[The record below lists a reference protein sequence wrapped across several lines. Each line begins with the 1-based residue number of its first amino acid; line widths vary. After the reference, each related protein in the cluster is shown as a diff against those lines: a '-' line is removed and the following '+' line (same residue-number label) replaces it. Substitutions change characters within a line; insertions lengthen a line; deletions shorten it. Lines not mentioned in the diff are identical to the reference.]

1 MIYPSW
7 LKNLAR
13 ADFVRS
19 AGLYITPERFYLV
32 RLRKNL
38 TNISV
43 VETHTRAIP
52 AADDAAA
59 RKQALADALR
69 SLVSFNASRD
79 PLYVCL
85 SSDQVVSLE
94 MSLPQVAGDNL
105 SQVVNYEIERYLPF
119 RREDV
124 YYDYVPMGAKGDKY
138 GVLLFAAQKKQ
149 IDALLEVLGEF
160 GARPEAV
167 ETSATSLSNYMFYCT
182 GGLSGPALLLGGQN
196 HDWEIT
202 AVDGKTDGW
211 HQQAVVA
218 FTHRLP
224 QAEWVEGPG
233 RELFYSSLRGSPRF
247 FGWGNAGEFLRA
259 VGESAAYEDLSEL
272 GKAKL
277 GGVDG
282 VGSDPAFLPAV
293 GAALQGLR
301 EATFDVNL
309 LPGAKEADRSRAL
322 TWLNTTLGVLLA
334 VVLAAWAVTYPVRD
348 EIRLA
353 RFQRE
358 NQKLQPSVDA
368 LRREETEL
376 NRLTK
381 EIAFYADLKQ
391 RRGVGLRILDELSR
405 IVPNSAYVSNLRYR
419 ENTVEL
425 QGSADNASSLI
436 PLLERSPVFEN
447 VAFNAPST
455 RGRDGKETFSIKADI
470 EKPKPETAKSEASAQ
485 PAPGGPAKNEAAK
498 SAPAK
503 AQPSKTEATQAG
515 PTKAEP
521 SKAAPEKSELRKPTT
536 PPSKQPV
543 KPEGVKP

>member
-7 LKNLAR
+7 LKNLTR

-32 RLRKNL
+32 RLRKSL

-52 AADDAAA
+52 AAGDPSA

-69 SLVSFNASRD
+69 SLVSFNAGRD

-167 ETSATSLSNYMFYCT
+167 ESSATSLSNYMFYCT

-211 HQQAVVA
+211 RQEAVVA

-233 RELFYSSLRGSPRF
+233 RELFYSSLRRGPRF
-247 FGWGNAGEFLRA
+247 FGWGNAGEFLHA
-259 VGESAAYEDLSEL
+259 VGESATYEDLTEL

-282 VGSDPAFLPAV
+282 VGGDPAFLPAV

-309 LPGAKEADRSRAL
+309 LPGTKEADRSRAL
-322 TWLNTTLGVLLA
+322 SWLNAALGVLL
-334 VVLAAWAVTYPVRD
+334 VIVLAAWALTYPVRD
-348 EIRLA
+348 EMRLA
-353 RFQRE
+353 RLQRE
-358 NQKLQPSVDA
+358 NQKLQPDVDA
-368 LRREETEL
+368 LRKQETEL

-381 EIAFYADLKQ
+381 EIAFYSDLKQ
-391 RRGVGLRILDELSR
+391 RRGVVMRVLDELSR
-405 IVPNSAYVSNLRYR
+405 IVPNTAYVSNLRYR
-419 ENTVEL
+419 ENTVEM

-470 EKPKPETAKSEASAQ
+470 EKPKPETTAKSEPATQ
-485 PAPGGPAKNEAAK
+485 PAKSEPA
-498 SAPAK
+498 
-503 AQPSKTEATQAG
+503 
-515 PTKAEP
+515 KAEP
-521 SKAAPEKSELRKPTT
+521 SKAEPTKAGPIKAEPSKSAPEKSELRKSQ
-536 PPSKQPV
+536 PPSKQPA